1 MASNLSEGVRAAPS
15 TMTLPASPAPRPD
28 IRMPGSADE
37 CSLGQDVRHAV
48 PEVVDP
54 GAMARR
60 RSVFVQ
66 LVVFASVGAAFNV
79 LYGLLYL
86 VLREQLSAQP
96 ANALALIL
104 STIAGTF
111 GHRYI
116 TFGVRG
122 TDRTVQHQALGLA
135 LLGFSLAVTAG
146 SLWLLDA
153 DCRRAV
159 PPAGAGSPHRD
170 QPGHGVGAVLP
181 VPCGDGRPAGPG
193 RCERARPGWSL
204 RPPDLGLASTWTG
217 TGNAEFLFDVEGDHL
232 ARGSS

>member
-1 MASNLSEGVRAAPS
+1 MAVLV
-15 TMTLPASPAPRPD
+15 
-28 IRMPGSADE
+28 SAE
-37 CSLGQDVRHAV
+37 LLT
-48 PEVVDP
+48 
-54 GAMARR
+54 GATARR
-60 RSVFVQ
+60 RPVLVQ

-146 SLWLLDA
+146 SLWLLEA
-153 DCRRAV
+153 IVAQPTRQQEVVVLVAANLGTGLVRFFLFRLAMVGRRRAV
-159 PPAGAGSPHRD
+159 DSGDAAEMEPSPT
-170 QPGHGVGAVLP
+170 QP
-181 VPCGDGRPAGPG
+181 RP
-193 RCERARPGWSL
+193 
-204 RPPDLGLASTWTG
+204 
-217 TGNAEFLFDVEGDHL
+217 
-232 ARGSS
+232 

>member
-1 MASNLSEGVRAAPS
+1 LAS
-15 TMTLPASPAPRPD
+15 
-28 IRMPGSADE
+28 GSA
-37 CSLGQDVRHAV
+37 LV
-48 PEVVDP
+48 
-54 GAMARR
+54 ARWR
-60 RSVFVQ
+60 ATFLQ

-79 LYGLLYL
+79 VYGLLYL

-111 GHRYI
+111 GHRYV

-153 DCRRAV
+153 TVAQPSRLQELVVLIAANLGTGLVRFFAFRVAMVGRR
-159 PPAGAGSPHRD
+159 
-170 QPGHGVGAVLP
+170 GAVEA
-181 VPCGDGRPAGPG
+181 GDPT
-193 RCERARPGWSL
+193 
-204 RPPDLGLASTWTG
+204 AS
-217 TGNAEFLFDVEGDHL
+217 
-232 ARGSS
+232 